1 MTASSITMYETADA
15 GFSRVP
21 TYNATTLT
29 TLIYWGHG
37 SPAESTEWRDIV
49 TARLAE
55 LERLAPGW
63 DSEGALPVGRRHAN
77 RAIQFLVRL
86 MATREAPVAV
96 PDIIPLADGG
106 VQLEWHMA
114 SGRRIDFVSDD
125 GSDPVILVQDAESLD
140 EAPAHSIDIAAFR
153 ALFEP

>member
-1 MTASSITMYETADA
+1 MTATSITMYETPGA
-15 GFSRVP
+15 GFSRVA
-21 TYNATTLT
+21 TYDATTLT
-29 TLIYWGHG
+29 TVIYWGQG
-37 SPAESTEWRDIV
+37 FARSTEWRDIV

-77 RAIQFLVRL
+77 RALQFLIRL
-86 MATREAPVAV
+86 MASGAAPVAV
-96 PDIIPLADGG
+96 PDIIPLVDGG

-114 SGRRIDFVSDD
+114 SGRRIDFVSDG

-140 EAPAHSIDIAAFR
+140 EAPAHSIDIAALR
-153 ALFEP
+153 ALFEA